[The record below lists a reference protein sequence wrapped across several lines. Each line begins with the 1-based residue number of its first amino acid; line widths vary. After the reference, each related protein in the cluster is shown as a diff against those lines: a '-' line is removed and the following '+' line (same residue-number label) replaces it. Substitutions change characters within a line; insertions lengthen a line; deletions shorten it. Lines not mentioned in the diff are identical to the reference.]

1 MWMMRTGPLL
11 GVAGEVFIVN
21 SREHTTRPGR
31 VQQIRPDHERRESDR
46 REKGKSQ
53 GQEPL
58 AETKRERGEPR
69 D

>member
-21 SREHTTRPGR
+21 SRERTTRPGR
-31 VQQIRPDHERRESDR
+31 VQQIRPDHERRESER
-46 REKGKSQ
+46 REKGKRQ